1 MDNDYKINFSV
12 EGMTCAG
19 CVRNVEREIKKIKS
33 VKYVSINLATERAF
47 VISSEE
53 VSFDKIEKQ
62 VKNAGYKAIKKR
74 ISNDVLEQKYK
85 KSKKNLILAS
95 VITIPLMVLMIFNM
109 FGIEIPFFHAIEFIF
124 SSIVLYYAGRKTLK
138 GAYIAISHGHTNMD
152 TLVSLGGISAWVTN
166 LFALM
171 GFDILSFGTLA
182 AMLINLHILGRF
194 IESKLKRNASIEI
207 KNLLE
212 LKANVAI
219 VQTDNG
225 EHIEVPVESVK
236 KGDTIIVKKGS
247 KIPLD
252 GAIINGNASINE
264 SMITGEPVPVF
275 KEKGDEVIGGTIN
288 ENGVIKIEVQKVG
301 EDTFLNQMIKLI
313 EESQSA
319 KIPIQAFADRITNYF
334 IPIVFS
340 LAVFSALFWFFNFEN
355 LTGYH
360 EFLSNNL
367 FWIKDEINVL
377 SQSIF
382 VFVATLVI
390 ACPCA
395 LGLAIPMALVSGS
408 GVAAKKGLIIRNGS
422 AIQTSKDVD
431 TILFDKTGTIT
442 EGNPKVVYYN
452 IDDEIFKKISS
463 LEENSNHPLANAV
476 IKYAKENNLY
486 EKNDFGGIE
495 EITSKGIKGTINK
508 NEYFIG
514 KPENPEKYKDVLNG
528 KNTIIEVKK
537 NGEIEGIISIEDPI
551 KKDSIETIKKLKE
564 MGLTTYILTGDNT
577 VTAQKVA
584 EIVGV
589 DYFESEMKPKDKV
602 DIVNKLKVEG
612 RKVCMVG
619 DGINDAAA
627 LKAADLSLAIG
638 TGTDLAIESADIV
651 SIKGDI
657 QKIIDAINISKV
669 TFSKIKQNLFWAFI
683 YNLIA
688 IPLAMSGA
696 LHPAIAEIA
705 MILSS
710 INVIINSN
718 NIKKKF

>member
-1 MDNDYKINFSV
+1 MNEDYKINFSV

-19 CVRNVEREIKKIKS
+19 CVRNVERALKKIEE

-47 VISSEE
+47 LISSKEIPFE
-53 VSFDKIEKQ
+53 QIERQ
-62 VKNAGYKAIKKR
+62 IKNVGYKAVKKR
-74 ISNDVLEQKYK
+74 ISNDVLEEKYK
-85 KSKKNLILAS
+85 KSKNNLIIAS
-95 VITIPLMVLMIFNM
+95 AITIPLMILMVLNM
-109 FGIEIPFFHAIEFIF
+109 FGITIPFFHYIELVF
-124 SSIVLYYAGRKTLK
+124 SSIVLFYSGRKTLK
-138 GAYIAISHGHTNMD
+138 GAYIAVSHGHTNMD
-152 TLVSLGGISAWVTN
+152 TLVSLGGISAWITN
-166 LFALM
+166 LLAITS
-171 GFDILSFGTLA
+171 FDILSFGTLA

-194 IESKLKRNASIEI
+194 IESKLKRNASKEI

-212 LKANVAI
+212 LQSNYAFVETEGNE
-219 VQTDNG
+219 Q
-225 EHIEVPVESVK
+225 IEVPVDSVK
-236 KGDTIIVKKGS
+236 KGDIIVVKKGS

-252 GAIINGNASINE
+252 GEIIYGGASINE
-264 SMITGEPVPVF
+264 SMVTGEPVPVY
-275 KEKGDEVIGGTIN
+275 KEKGEEVIGGTIN
-288 ENGVIKIEVQKVG
+288 ENGMIKVKVEKVG
-301 EDTFLNQMIKLI
+301 EDTFLSQMIKLI

-334 IPIVFS
+334 IPIVFG
-340 LAVFSALFWFFNFEN
+340 LAVFSALFWYFNFEN
-355 LTGYH
+355 LAGYQ

-422 AIQTSKDVD
+422 AIQTSKDID

-442 EGNPKVVYYN
+442 EGNPKVVYHN
-452 IDDEIFKKISS
+452 IKEDVFSVIAS
-463 LEENSNHPLANAV
+463 LEEYSNHPLANAV
-476 IKYAKENNLY
+476 IKYSKENNLY
-486 EKNDFGGIE
+486 KKIKFDNIE
-495 EITSKGIKGTINK
+495 EITSKGISGVYNNDK
-508 NEYFIG
+508 YFVG
-514 KPENPEKYKDVLNG
+514 KPENSENYRDILNG
-528 KNTIIEVKK
+528 KNTIIEVTK
-537 NGEIEGIISIEDPI
+537 NDEKLGIISIEDPI
-551 KKDSIETIKKLKE
+551 KSDAVDTIKKLKE
-564 MGLTTYILTGDNT
+564 MGLTTYILTGDNK

-589 DYFESEMKPKDKV
+589 DYYEAEMKPKDKV
-602 DIVNKLKVEG
+602 DIVNKLKMQG
-612 RKVCMVG
+612 KKVCMVG

-657 QKIIDAINISKV
+657 QKIVDSIDISKV
-669 TFSKIKQNLFWAFI
+669 TFSKIKQNLFWAFA

-705 MILSS
+705 MIFSS

-718 NIKKKF
+718 SIKNKF

>member
-19 CVRNVEREIKKIKS
+19 CVKNVERAIKKIKS

-53 VSFDKIEKQ
+53 VSFDEIEKQ

-85 KSKKNLILAS
+85 KSKNNLMLAS
-95 VITIPLMVLMIFNM
+95 IITIPLMVLMIFNM

-166 LFALM
+166 LLALM

-236 KGDTIIVKKGS
+236 KGDTIVVKKGS

-252 GAIINGNASINE
+252 GTIINGNASINE

-422 AIQTSKDVD
+422 AIQISKDVD

-452 IDDEIFKKISS
+452 IDDEVFKKISS

-486 EKNDFGGIE
+486 EKNDFESIE
-495 EITSKGIKGTINK
+495 EITSIGIKGTINE

-514 KPENPEKYKDVLNG
+514 KPENPETYKDVLNG
-528 KNTIIEVKK
+528 KNTIIEAKK

-564 MGLTTYILTGDNT
+564 MGLTTYILTGDNN

-589 DYFESEMKPKDKV
+589 DYYESEMKPKDKV
-602 DIVNKLKVEG
+602 DIVNRLKVEG

-657 QKIIDAINISKV
+657 QKIIDAIKISKV